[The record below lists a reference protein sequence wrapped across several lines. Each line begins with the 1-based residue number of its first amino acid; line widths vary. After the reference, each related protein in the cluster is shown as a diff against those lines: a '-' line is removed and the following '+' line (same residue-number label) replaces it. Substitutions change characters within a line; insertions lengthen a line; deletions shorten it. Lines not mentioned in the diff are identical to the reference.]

1 MNDVRYGGFFRR
13 TAAFLADQVVLAV
26 FYGIIFFIS
35 VRILGIEGVSWLNL
49 ADSTEEAGGLR
60 LFASYEGMTL
70 ILNMAYFTYFHGT
83 LGRTPGKRLFGLRVL
98 RTDGLPITPG
108 TAFLRWAG
116 YAVSALPFLLGF
128 LWVAVDRRKQG
139 WHDKI
144 AVTVVVRVRKQR
156 TAPPAATEAQWV
168 VSAP

>member
-49 ADSTEEAGGLR
+49 ADSIEEAGGLR

-116 YAVSALPFLLGF
+116 YAVSFLPFLLGF
-128 LWVAVDRRKQG
+128 VWVAVDRRKQG

-144 AVTVVVRVRKQR
+144 AGTVVVRERRKE
-156 TAPPAATEAQWV
+156 TPTLTETQCV
-168 VSAP
+168 VSTP

>member
-98 RTDGLPITPG
+98 RPDGLPITPG

-116 YAVSALPFLLGF
+116 YAVSFLPFLLGF
-128 LWVAVDRRKQG
+128 VWVAVDRRKQG

-144 AVTVVVRVRKQR
+144 AGTVVVRERRKE
-156 TAPPAATEAQWV
+156 TPTLTETQCV
-168 VSAP
+168 VSTP